1 MVNIAILGYG
11 VVGSG
16 VAEVINKNE
25 SSIENGIKNEI
36 AVKYIL
42 DVRDFPGDPFE
53 DRIIHDF
60 SVIENDPDVQVVVET
75 IGGVGVAYDFTRRAL
90 LAGKNV
96 VTSNKELVATHGHEL
111 IELARERNLNY
122 LFEASVG
129 GGIPIIRPLTQ
140 CLGANVITAVYGILN
155 GTTNYILTRMAREGV
170 SFDVTLKEA
179 QRLGY
184 AEQDPSADIEGK
196 DACRKIAILSDL
208 AFGSHIS
215 PDLVRTEGITA
226 ITEEDILC
234 AKALS
239 RRVKLLG
246 VARKTED
253 DRIFVYVAPHMIAEG
268 TPIAGVDDVFNA
280 IVIEGNAI
288 DEVMFYGRGAGKLPT
303 ASAVVAD
310 VMDVAKHFKA
320 RKYIEWSEEKP
331 GFVRNAGELKN
342 RFCLRISD
350 AVEGAAEKA
359 AALLGELTP
368 VACDG
373 LKAGTLAFVTGE
385 IADSVMEAALP
396 ELRALGSSVNALRLF
411 K

>member
-1 MVNIAILGYG
+1 
-11 VVGSG
+11 VGSG
-16 VAEVINKNE
+16 AVDVLFKHREAIAARA
-25 SSIENGIKNEI
+25 KNEI
-36 AVKYIL
+36 NVKHIL
-42 DVRDFPGDPFE
+42 DLREFPELPYAQLFTKDFN
-53 DRIIHDF
+53 
-60 SVIENDPDVQVVVET
+60 VILNDPEVKVVVET
-75 IGGVGVAYDFTRRAL
+75 MGGINPAYDFVKKCL

-111 IELARERNLNY
+111 IGIARERNLNY

-215 PDLVRTEGITA
+215 PELVRTEGITA

-246 VARKTED
+246 VARKTEG

-350 AVEGAAEKA
+350 AAEGAAEKA

-368 VACDG
+368 VDCDG
-373 LKAGTLAFVTGE
+373 LKTGTLAVVTGE

-396 ELRALGSSVNALRLF
+396 ELRPLGSSVNALRLF